1 MRNSR
6 GYNGGIKFINLDAL
20 RTLARQIGAALII
33 AGIVRAFLVTDPMGE
48 PVTVV
53 AIGIVAALAGCIQST
68 KGGDS
73 S

>member
-1 MRNSR
+1 LS
-6 GYNGGIKFINLDAL
+6 
-20 RTLARQIGAALII
+20 TLARQIGAALII
-33 AGIVRAFLVTDPMGE
+33 AGVVRAFLVTDPMGE